1 MSHIGSTVVKDR
13 DNGNNRKYKDLH
25 KAILDDI
32 KIFDIECA
40 QIFTHGPR
48 NARANAIDCVEIKK
62 ISDNNFPVYCHSC
75 YSCLPWKDD
84 EKRFHLCE
92 DELKSGSLVGASG
105 VVVHLPKDTIEVIT
119 ENMKKMTKL
128 AAKHKQTILI
138 EPPAMK
144 SEVNRTYETP
154 EMVNKLTESLMNLP
168 NWGWCLDTAH
178 IHSTGGDI
186 RTREL
191 ADTWLKGLKYPEKIK
206 LIHFNGSHRT
216 LGSGV
221 DKHAVP
227 FIDGGT
233 SGADNLWGNVDV
245 LAKTGGY
252 SFVRFAKQYNI
263 DILLEPNYGTDPEIK
278 TCIEQMKKIR
288 SKR

>member
-13 DNGNNRKYKDLH
+13 RNDNGRKYKDLD

-32 KIFDIECA
+32 KLFDIECA
-40 QIFTHGPR
+40 QIYTHGPR
-48 NARANAIDCVEIKK
+48 NASLNNVNFEAVKR
-62 ISDNNFPVYCHSC
+62 ISSNNFPIYCHSC

-92 DELKSGSLVGASG
+92 DELKYASIVGSSG
-105 VVVHLPKDTIEVIT
+105 VVVHLPKDTISVIT

-128 AAKHKQTILI
+128 ATKHKQTILI

-144 SEVNRTYETP
+144 REVNLTYETP

-186 RTREL
+186 RTRKN
-191 ADTWLKGLKYPEKIK
+191 ADEWLNSLKYPEKVK
-206 LIHFNGSHRT
+206 LIHFNGSHRA

-227 FIDGGT
+227 FIDGGL

-245 LAKTGGY
+245 LSRTGGY
-252 SFVRFAKQYNI
+252 SFIKFADAHKI
-263 DILLEPNYGTDPEIK
+263 DILLEPNYGTDKEIE
-278 TCIEQMKKIR
+278 TCIKQMKKIR
-288 SKR
+288 SK